1 MEDKEMEEK
10 AAMSKGLK
18 GWLWFIFVV
27 NILAAVASL
36 MTVLGAAALSA
47 SMGLGAGYTVLC
59 VVSLVLEIVLV
70 AGIAMMLFAQ
80 KKLGYYLLCG
90 AAVVGFIVNLITY
103 GMLDALT
110 AANIVQAVLGMV
122 LCPLITFLV
131 AKKDWNNLK

>member
-1 MEDKEMEEK
+1 MEEK

-27 NILAAVASL
+27 NILAAVGSL
-36 MTVLGAAALSA
+36 MTAVGAAALSA
-47 SMGLGAGYTVLC
+47 SLGLGAGYIALC
-59 VVSLVLEIVLV
+59 VVSLILEIVVLV
-70 AGIAMMLFAQ
+70 GIAMMLFAQ
-80 KKLGYYLLCG
+80 KKLGYYLLCA

-110 AANIVQAVLGMV
+110 AANIAQAVLGLV